1 MLYLLMILIALGI
14 VVAIFSL
21 VFRKKGETDEVV
33 RVDSSCGTCLGID
46 PQCEQECV
54 MEASTKEIEYYADEE
69 LDAYRGRPSNG
80 YTDTEAEDFLEILYT
95 MRQEEVK
102 GWNRSLIL
110 RGINLPDQIKD
121 EVIMMIE
128 GK

>member
-1 MLYLLMILIALGI
+1 
-14 VVAIFSL
+14 
-21 VFRKKGETDEVV
+21 
-33 RVDSSCGTCLGID
+33 
-46 PQCEQECV
+46 

-69 LDAYRGRPSNG
+69 LDAYRGRPSDG
-80 YTDTEAEDFLEILYT
+80 YTDTEAEEFSEILYT
-95 MRQEEVK
+95 MRPEEVK

-110 RGINLPDQIKD
+110 RGINLPDQMKE